1 MVYLPTCLVI
11 FSGKCRYK
19 KMNHT
24 WMLWDTV
31 DLCVDPI
38 MNQTWTVSNASNP
51 GFNWKFMLQN
61 MGWKAHGN
69 LRVPPLCHP
78 PQEIRPY

>member
-24 WMLWDTV
+24 WKLWDTV

-51 GFNWKFMLQN
+51 GFNTKHGVEGVCLRWRKHDFLQQN
-61 MGWKAHGN
+61 
-69 LRVPPLCHP
+69 
-78 PQEIRPY
+78 